1 MPMTIEVTQLTGT
14 RPISVV
20 VLVGELDASNYER
33 LIDVVGQEWEGGSRG
48 LVMDLAGLTFMA
60 SSGLVAL
67 YAAARIFR
75 GDGPPDLE
83 AGWQVIHDLEEETD
97 AAANVRL
104 AAIQAPIE
112 RVLQRTGLS
121 RLFPIDPSA
130 EVAAANLSGD

>member
-1 MPMTIEVTQLTGT
+1 MPMTIEVTQLTGA

-33 LIDVVGQEWEGGSRG
+33 LIEVVGQEWDAGARG
-48 LVMDLAGLTFMA
+48 LVMDLAGLAFMA

-75 GDGPPDLE
+75 GEGAPDLE
-83 AGWQVIHDLEEETD
+83 AGWQVIHDLEDETG

-104 AAIQAPIE
+104 AGIQAPIE
-112 RVLQRTGLS
+112 RVLQRTGLN
-121 RLFPIDPSA
+121 RMFPIDPSA
-130 EVAAANLSGD
+130 EVAADNLRGE

>member
-1 MPMTIEVTQLTGT
+1 MAMTIEVNQRAGP
-14 RPISVV
+14 RQVSIV
-20 VLVGELDASNYER
+20 VLTGELDASNYER
-33 LIDVVGQEWEGGSRG
+33 LIEVVGREWEGGSRG

-75 GDGPPDLE
+75 GEGPPDLE
-83 AGWQVIHDLEEETD
+83 AGWQVIHDLEEETG

-104 AAIQAPIE
+104 AAIQAPVE

-130 EVAAANLSGD
+130 EVAADNLRGE